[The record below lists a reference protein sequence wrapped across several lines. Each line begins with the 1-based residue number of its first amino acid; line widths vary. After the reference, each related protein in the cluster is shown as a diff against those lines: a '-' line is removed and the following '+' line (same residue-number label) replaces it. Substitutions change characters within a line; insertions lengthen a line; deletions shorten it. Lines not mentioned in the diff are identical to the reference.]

1 MAEQVTPPKQP
12 QQTTQPHKTP
22 YAAKHAEEEQTC
34 RGTCTAQLA
43 CHTLDKSW
51 PAKLRGMRNDILAAL
66 HQEGFIELNKSLVSI
81 RKSGKWILILQER

>member
-51 PAKLRGMRNDILAAL
+51 QAKLRGMRNDILAAFTSRRL
-66 HQEGFIELNKSLVSI
+66 YRIKQIACFNS
-81 RKSGKWILILQER
+81 